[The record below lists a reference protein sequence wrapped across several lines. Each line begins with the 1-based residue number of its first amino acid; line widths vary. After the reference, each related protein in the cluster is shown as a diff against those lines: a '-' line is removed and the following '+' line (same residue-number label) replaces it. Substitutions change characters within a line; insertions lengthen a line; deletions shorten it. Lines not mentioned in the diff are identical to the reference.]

1 MWDSRVRGS
10 CLWEGAKSQRPS
22 EAKELPLIEDW
33 SPTIGAWQPSA
44 ARWPRGLKFVL
55 DQIRQAGMVPGL
67 WLEPEVAGVKSLL
80 AKKTDNWF
88 LARHGKRVLKNS
100 RFLLD
105 LRNPE
110 VRSYLDEV
118 IERLVNQYG
127 VGYIKM
133 DYNVDSLPW
142 SIWTARR

>member
-1 MWDSRVRGS
+1 
-10 CLWEGAKSQRPS
+10 
-22 EAKELPLIEDW
+22 
-33 SPTIGAWQPSA
+33 
-44 ARWPRGLKFVL
+44 
-55 DQIRQAGMVPGL
+55 MVPGL

-133 DYNVDSLPW
+133 DYNVDSLQGTEINAESFGQGLLETTVRTLSGSMP
-142 SIWTARR
+142 S